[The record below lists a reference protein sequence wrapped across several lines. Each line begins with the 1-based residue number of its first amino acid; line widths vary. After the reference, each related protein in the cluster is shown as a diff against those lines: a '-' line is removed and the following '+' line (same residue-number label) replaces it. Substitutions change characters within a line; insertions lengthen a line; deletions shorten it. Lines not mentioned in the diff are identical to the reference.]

1 MKTTVNLQDLLSYS
15 MLPIYIA
22 AGVIVLLVLCL
33 VIIHIVRRPK
43 KTRDNNIFVPRSI
56 AAIKKKYLSRL
67 AKLMESVESNSIEI
81 RIAYQK
87 LSKIIRMFIY
97 EATGIKVQNYTLA
110 EIREQNM
117 TVLAEL
123 VEEYYP
129 PEFAKMS
136 VGNIVE
142 SLAKTKKVIEEW
154 N

>member
-43 KTRDNNIFVPRSI
+43 KTRDNNIFVPLSI

-87 LSKIIRMFIY
+87 LSKIIRLYM
-97 EATGIKVQNYTLA
+97 KL
-110 EIREQNM
+110 
-117 TVLAEL
+117 
-123 VEEYYP
+123 
-129 PEFAKMS
+129 PESRF
-136 VGNIVE
+136 
-142 SLAKTKKVIEEW
+142 KTILW
-154 N
+154 QR